1 VRGGERSHFHPG
13 RQDCLR
19 SDNMDSIN
27 IMNADGKGIKV
38 LDNASGEYSDSYP
51 AVSPHGTKV
60 FG

>member
-1 VRGGERSHFHPG
+1 
-13 RQDCLR
+13 
-19 SDNMDSIN
+19 MDSIN

-51 AVSPHGTKV
+51 ALSPHGTKV